1 MPTDTIFQAFLGRQY
16 SEGMA
21 LAESSDLLVLQP
33 LGPAPAQHYLA
44 QFRCRGLV
52 REGDAIV
59 EADKFLVG
67 VMFPEDYLRCKH
79 STAVVTMLDPN
90 TVWHPNVRGPAV
102 CVGQMPGGTTLVD
115 ILYQVFEIITYNKV
129 TMREDDALNKEACS
143 WTRNNLDRFPID
155 TRPLKRRTQPL
166 SAGAADEGEPLE
178 GGATR

>member
-1 MPTDTIFQAFLGRQY
+1 MPVDTIFQAFLARQH

-21 LAESSDLLVLQP
+21 LAEASDMLHLQP

-44 QFRCRGLV
+44 RFRCRGLV
-52 REGDAIV
+52 RERGAIV
-59 EADKFLVG
+59 EADSFLIG
-67 VMFPEDYLRCKH
+67 VMFPDDYLRCKH

-90 TVWHPNVRGPAV
+90 TVWHPNIRGPAV

-129 TMREDDALNKEACS
+129 TMREDDALNREACS

-155 TRPLKRRTQPL
+155 ARPLKRRTQRPRV
-166 SAGAADEGEPLE
+166 AAVDEGEQPEE
-178 GGATR
+178 GAAG